1 MKRMLINATQPEEL
15 RVALVD
21 GQHLY
26 NLDIE
31 TPAREQK
38 KANIYKGR
46 ITRVEPSLEAAF
58 IDYGAER
65 HGFLPL
71 KEVSPTLFQ
80 NKPDDGQR
88 TEIKQVL
95 KEGQEIVVQ
104 VVKEERGNK
113 GAALTTFISMAG
125 RYLVLMPNNPRAGGI
140 SRRIE
145 GDERNELRDAINA
158 LTIPDGMGLI
168 IRTAGLGKGVE
179 ELQWDLDYLANMWA
193 AIEQA
198 SSERKA
204 PFLIYQESDIIIR
217 AIRDHLRPDIGEI
230 LIDDPSVF
238 DRASDFMQQVM
249 PHNISRLK
257 RYEDDIPLFTRY
269 QIENQIEAAFQ
280 HEIRL
285 PSGGSIVIDHT
296 EALVSIDINSS
307 RATKGSDIEETAL
320 NTNLEAADEIARQMR
335 LRDIGGLIVID
346 FIDMNPV
353 RNQRQVENRLK
364 DALKNDRARI
374 QVGRISRFGLLEM
387 SRQRLRPSL
396 GESSQDT
403 CPRCNG
409 MGVIR
414 GVESLALSILR
425 VIEEDAMK
433 ENTAQIIIQLPVNV
447 ATYLL
452 NEKRDVVSDIERRQN
467 IRILLIANSTLETP
481 NYDMQRQRKEEIR
494 DNGQSSY
501 QLTTD
506 FDKPAETGQPSSEK
520 RVFVEQPA
528 VKGVSPTKPAP
539 GPGSNAKQQ
548 ATEKEEGG
556 FIKQLWSNLFGNE
569 KTEETPA
576 VDTTNSTERSTQN
589 RNKSSDERS
598 GQSSGRGR
606 GGRSRRSNS
615 SRNQNQNK
623 NDKKAEATVVQ
634 DAEPKKDSATQ
645 NQNTTPTA
653 TTETDGETSTRSRS
667 SRGRRGGRG
676 RGRGRRRNQNA
687 DGNETNESNGNQS
700 SVAQPAASNDNASGN
715 TSDPQSNSGQSSNAT
730 QSTAVQSNS
739 NQSNPAQGD
748 SAQSNSA
755 QSSATQSK
763 QTQNSPAQSSPAQ
776 SRPTQ
781 SNTNANAAPSRPAQ
795 QPTAGTPDPTK
806 PTSPVTKSDNRP
818 SPSPAS
824 GQGST
829 YISGSNNTAEANNGN
844 RSSTSEAATP
854 KAAQSAVITQAAP
867 VITQTVNTA
876 PAAPPKHSSIKDGV
890 HAATTAPPVP
900 AAAKTTTEAAS
911 SINLSATDKHN
922 AE

>member
-58 IDYGAER
+58 VEYGAER

-71 KEVSPTLFQ
+71 KEISPTLFQ
-80 NKPDDGQR
+80 NKPSDGQR
-88 TEIKQVL
+88 TEIKEVL
-95 KEGQEIVVQ
+95 KEGQQIVVQ

-158 LTIPDGMGLI
+158 LTIPEGMGLI
-168 IRTAGLGKGVE
+168 IRTAGLGKSVE
-179 ELQWDLDYLANMWA
+179 ELQWDLDYLANLWA

-198 SSERKA
+198 SSEKNA

-217 AIRDHLRPDIGEI
+217 AIRDYLRPDIGEI
-230 LIDDPSVF
+230 LIDDAGVYE
-238 DRASDFMQQVM
+238 RAEGFMQQVM
-249 PHNISRLK
+249 PHNLSRIK

-285 PSGGSIVIDHT
+285 PSGGSVVIDHT

-307 RATKGSDIEETAL
+307 RATKGGDIEETAL
-320 NTNLEAADEIARQMR
+320 MTNLEAADEIARQMR

-346 FIDMNPV
+346 FIDMTPV
-353 RNQRQVENRLK
+353 RNQRDVENRLK

-387 SRQRLRPSL
+387 SRQRLQPSL
-396 GESSQDT
+396 GESTQET

-433 ENTAQIIIQLPVNV
+433 ENTAQILVQLPVNV

-452 NEKRDVVSDIERRQN
+452 NEKRDAVSEIERRQKV
-467 IRILLIANSTLETP
+467 RILLIANSSLETP
-481 NYDMQRQRKEEIR
+481 NYDIQRQRQDEIR

-501 QLTTD
+501 QLAAD
-506 FDKPAETGQPSSEK
+506 FDKSADNALPSSEK
-520 RVFVEQPA
+520 RVFAEQPA
-528 VKGVSPTKPAP
+528 VKSVNPTTPAPNSKLDTGVS
-539 GPGSNAKQQ
+539 
-548 ATEKEEGG
+548 EEGG
-556 FIKQLWSNLFGNE
+556 FIKQLWSSLFGGE
-569 KTEETPA
+569 KQDEDKAVPA
-576 VDTTNSTERSTQN
+576 EPASSGNRSNQSSRKRSKPAGERANQ
-589 RNKSSDERS
+589 SSD
-598 GQSSGRGR
+598 RGR
-606 GGRSRRSNS
+606 GGRSRRSS
-615 SRNQNQNK
+615 SSAKRQNQERK
-623 NDKKAEATVVQ
+623 QADADQAGTQDSGSQKDIAAKAP
-634 DAEPKKDSATQ
+634 DAETQ
-645 NQNTTPTA
+645 SSEN
-653 TTETDGETSTRSRS
+653 DGEKTTRSRS

-676 RGRGRRRNQNA
+676 RGRGRRRPQN
-687 DGNETNESNGNQS
+687 NET
-700 SVAQPAASNDNASGN
+700 
-715 TSDPQSNSGQSSNAT
+715 
-730 QSTAVQSNS
+730 
-739 NQSNPAQGD
+739 
-748 SAQSNSA
+748 
-755 QSSATQSK
+755 
-763 QTQNSPAQSSPAQ
+763 
-776 SRPTQ
+776 
-781 SNTNANAAPSRPAQ
+781 
-795 QPTAGTPDPTK
+795 
-806 PTSPVTKSDNRP
+806 
-818 SPSPAS
+818 
-824 GQGST
+824 
-829 YISGSNNTAEANNGN
+829 TAEQGGNNQ
-844 RSSTSEAATP
+844 EAATP
-854 KAAQSAVITQAAP
+854 ATTSGNGSETPQNPEQPSSSSQPASPQRDNAANQPIADKASDSATVKPVDKPASSSAAP
-867 VITQTVNTA
+867 VPTAEPRTTEQRPAATA
-876 PAAPPKHSSIKDGV
+876 PPPAPRHSALKDSV
-890 HAATTAPPVP
+890 HAAAIAPASPAAGTTAATNID
-900 AAAKTTTEAAS
+900 AAAKEKKAS
-911 SINLSATDKHN
+911 IDNNN

>member
-80 NKPDDGQR
+80 NKPGDGQR

-158 LTIPDGMGLI
+158 LSIPEGMGLI

-198 SSERKA
+198 SAERKA

-217 AIRDHLRPDIGEI
+217 AIRDYLRPDIGEI
-230 LIDDPSVF
+230 LIDDANVF
-238 DRASDFMQQVM
+238 QRASDFMQQVM
-249 PHNISRLK
+249 PHNLSRIK

-307 RATKGSDIEETAL
+307 RATKGGDIEETAL

-335 LRDIGGLIVID
+335 LRDIGGLVVID
-346 FIDMNPV
+346 FIDMTPV
-353 RNQRQVENRLK
+353 RNQREVENRLK

-396 GESSQDT
+396 GESSQDI

-452 NEKRDVVSDIERRQN
+452 NEKRDVVSDIERRQK
-467 IRILLIANSTLETP
+467 IRILLIANSSLETP
-481 NYDMQRQRKEEIR
+481 NYDLQRQRREDIS

-501 QLTTD
+501 QLSTD
-506 FDKPAETGQPSSEK
+506 FDKSVDISQPSSEK
-520 RVFVEQPA
+520 RVFAEQPA
-528 VKGVSPTKPAP
+528 VKGIAPTTPAP
-539 GPGSNAKQQ
+539 KPGSKA
-548 ATEKEEGG
+548 AEGDEGG
-556 FIKQLWSNLFGNE
+556 FIKQLWSSLFGGD
-569 KTEETPA
+569 KAEETEAKPA
-576 VDTTNSTERSTQN
+576 TSSDNRSGRTTQNN
-589 RNKSSDERS
+589 RNKPSGERS
-598 GQSSGRGR
+598 GQSSGRSR
-606 GGRSRRSNS
+606 GRSRRSGS
-615 SRNQNQNK
+615 SRRQNQGQNQNK
-623 NDKKAEATVVQ
+623 SQDQNKDRQKIEANAEQNSNTGK
-634 DAEPKKDSATQ
+634 EPATQ
-645 NQNTTPTA
+645 NTA
-653 TTETDGETSTRSRS
+653 PQSTEAGDETSTRSRS

-687 DGNETNESNGNQS
+687 ETSATAEQPENQAAAQTNPSNQDSSGNNAGATSTTTDKPKPSNNEQS
-700 SVAQPAASNDNASGN
+700 PQRPVAQVSASQ
-715 TSDPQSNSGQSSNAT
+715 SD
-730 QSTAVQSNS
+730 
-739 NQSNPAQGD
+739 
-748 SAQSNSA
+748 
-755 QSSATQSK
+755 
-763 QTQNSPAQSSPAQ
+763 
-776 SRPTQ
+776 
-781 SNTNANAAPSRPAQ
+781 
-795 QPTAGTPDPTK
+795 
-806 PTSPVTKSDNRP
+806 KSVD
-818 SPSPAS
+818 SPAS
-824 GQGST
+824 GQAST
-829 YISGSNNTAEANNGN
+829 YISGSNNVSENTGKTSSASQGETSKATPDTAASPAAVQRPTVVESTGNNP
-844 RSSTSEAATP
+844 AAT
-854 KAAQSAVITQAAP
+854 ARR
-867 VITQTVNTA
+867 
-876 PAAPPKHSSIKDGV
+876 SSIKDSV
-890 HAATTAPPVP
+890 HAATTAPPVVP
-900 AAAKTTTEAAS
+900 AVKAATEASTSKDAS
-911 SINLSATDKHN
+911 TIDKHN